1 MGFPSPAEHF
11 SSSTID
17 FNQLLIQHP
26 ESTYLFKVQ
35 GNSMRAAGII
45 SGDRVIVDRSQP
57 IEPGKTVIAMVN
69 GEFLIRKLI
78 RIQNKLFLSNG
89 IDSDFEINPH
99 LEAATEFFGVVT
111 MVLHVPN

>member
-11 SSSTID
+11 ASSGID

-26 ESTYLFKVQ
+26 ESTYLFKVE
-35 GNSMRAAGII
+35 GSAMKAAGIC
-45 SGDRVIVDRSQP
+45 SGDRLIVDRSLP
-57 IEPGKTVIAMVN
+57 IEPGQTVIARVS

-89 IDSDFEINPH
+89 IDSDFEIKTNTDS
-99 LEAATEFFGVVT
+99 AVEFFGAVT
-111 MVLHVPN
+111 MVLHTPQ

>member
-11 SSSTID
+11 SSASID

-26 ESTYLFKVQ
+26 ESTYLFRAE
-35 GNSMRAAGII
+35 GNAMKAAGII
-45 SGDRVIVDRSQP
+45 SGDRIIVDRSLP
-57 IEPGKTVIAMVN
+57 IEPGKTVVAMIN

-89 IDSDFEINPH
+89 RDPDFEIKKN
-99 LEAATEFFGVVT
+99 ADSAVEFFGVVT
-111 MVLHVPN
+111 MVLHAP